1 MTPEAVGH
9 PRAPAHRPPDD
20 PFDPLR
26 GALYAVVAEFFF
38 VSMSAVI
45 RVASAEVPNEV
56 VVFFRNLF
64 GLLLLLPWLL
74 HRGIGGLATRHLRWH
89 LTRSLAGLAAMYCFF
104 YALAHIPLAE
114 AVLMKLTA
122 PLFLPLVA
130 FLWLR
135 ERIPQGVA
143 WAIVLGFVG
152 VTLILRPGFRELSP
166 VLLVAL
172 AGGALAAVAKTGVR
186 RLTRTE
192 PITRVVFYFALI
204 ATVVSAVPL
213 AWSWV
218 PLAPRDWGLLAL
230 VGLLATGG
238 QFSMTAAYG
247 LAPAGQ
253 IGPFTYTAVLFA
265 SGYGWLFWG
274 EPLTAVTA
282 AGALLVFSA
291 GVITTRAR
299 HRAQPRP
306 RPTDAEEEAG
316 AVV

>member
-1 MTPEAVGH
+1 
-9 PRAPAHRPPDD
+9 
-20 PFDPLR
+20 
-26 GALYAVVAEFFF
+26 
-38 VSMSAVI
+38 
-45 RVASAEVPNEV
+45 
-56 VVFFRNLF
+56 
-64 GLLLLLPWLL
+64 
-74 HRGIGGLATRHLRWH
+74 
-89 LTRSLAGLAAMYCFF
+89 MYCFF

-114 AVLMKLTA
+114 AVLMKMTA
-122 PLFLPLVA
+122 PLFLPLIA

-143 WAIVLGFVG
+143 WALVLGFAG

-172 AGGALAAVAKTGVR
+172 AGGALAAVAKAGVR

-192 PITRVVFYFALI
+192 PITRVVFYFALV
-204 ATVVSAVPL
+204 ATLVSAVPL
-213 AWSWV
+213 TWSWV
-218 PLAPRDWGLLAL
+218 ALAPRDWGLLAL
-230 VGLLATGG
+230 VAALATGG
-238 QFSMTAAYG
+238 QFFMTAAYG

-265 SGYGWLFWG
+265 SGYGWLFWD
-274 EPLTAVTA
+274 ESLTLATA
-282 AGALLVFSA
+282 AGALLVFAA
-291 GVITTRAR
+291 GLITTRAR